1 MKDTEIEF
9 NADDLISAVEDVREQ
24 VKGTRKITMRTSKF
38 VLPKKPAPMSP
49 AQITALRRRLK
60 MSQPVFARML
70 NVGAGT
76 AASWEKGRRQ
86 PSGPALKI
94 LRVAQ
99 KHPEALMEP
108 QVSEALLSI
117 EK

>member
-1 MKDTEIEF
+1 
-9 NADDLISAVEDVREQ
+9 
-24 VKGTRKITMRTSKF
+24 
-38 VLPKKPAPMSP
+38 
-49 AQITALRRRLK
+49 

-76 AASWEKGRRQ
+76 AASWEKGRRY

-108 QVSEALLSI
+108 QDSETQC
-117 EK
+117 

>member
-9 NADDLISAVEDVREQ
+9 DADDFIGAVEVVRDH
-24 VKGTRKITMRTSKF
+24 VKGKRKITMRTSKF
-38 VLPKKPAPMSP
+38 ALPKKPAPMSP
-49 AQITALRRRLK
+49 KQIIALRQTLK

-70 NVGAGT
+70 NVGSTT
-76 AASWEKGRRQ
+76 AASWERGSRK

-99 KHPEALMEP
+99 KHPEVLMEP
-108 QVSEALLSI
+108 QENDALV
-117 EK
+117 EKA

>member
-1 MKDTEIEF
+1 MKNTEIEF
-9 NADDLISAVEDVREQ
+9 NADDFIGAVEDVRDH

-38 VLPKKPAPMSP
+38 ALPKKPAPMSP
-49 AQITALRRRLK
+49 KQIIALRRSLK

-99 KHPEALMEP
+99 KHPEALME
-108 QVSEALLSI
+108 SKEEEALL
-117 EK
+117 EHA

>member
-9 NADDLISAVEDVREQ
+9 NADDLISAVEDVREH

-49 AQITALRRRLK
+49 AQIIALRRRLK

-108 QVSEALLSI
+108 QASEALLSI